1 MIAEEYGTFK
11 LVCDICSEYVTEPS
25 FDDAVAAKK
34 IHGWRSRRDESG
46 EWYDMCPDC
55 LEE

>member
-1 MIAEEYGTFK
+1 
-11 LVCDICSEYVTEPS
+11 VCDICSEYVTEPS